1 MISAF
6 KSLANIIAVNAKNF
20 RQSVSMAA
28 VQLNKAYSG
37 SSFGM
42 VWAFV
47 KPVLFVLVYWF
58 GITIGIKGG
67 SYGDVPYIYQLI
79 AGILPWFFI
88 SEAWLKCGTSIRRNK
103 HLVTKTV
110 FPISTIP
117 MFEEMYLFFI
127 HLILVGLATVIFAF
141 SGYIS
146 VSFIQIIYGMICI
159 FVLIWSISLIFSACV
174 VISRDFE
181 HLIKSLTQVLFW
193 LSPILWNI
201 EKVEKYK
208 VIHFI
213 VRLNPVSYV
222 TEVYRAAFLGSN
234 GNTYSWFFYDIKGT
248 VCFWIEI
255 VVIALLGSYLFKKL
269 EREFA
274 DIL

>member
-1 MISAF
+1 MNVF
-6 KSLANIIAVNAKNF
+6 KALASIVGTNLKNF
-20 RQSVSMAA
+20 RQSISMAA
-28 VQLNKAYSG
+28 IELNKAYSG

-67 SYGDVPYIYQLI
+67 NDGNVPYIYKLI
-79 AGILPWFFI
+79 ASILPWFFI

-110 FPISTIP
+110 FPIPTIP
-117 MFEEMYLFFI
+117 VFEEMHHFLV
-127 HLILVGLATVIFAF
+127 HSILVAVATVVFAV
-141 SGYIS
+141 SGYIT
-146 VSFIQIIYGMICI
+146 VNFVQIIYGMICL
-159 FVLIWSISLIFSACV
+159 FVLIWAISLICSALV

-193 LSPILWNI
+193 LSPILWDI
-201 EKVEKYK
+201 EKVKNYT
-208 VIHFI
+208 IIYYI
-213 VRLNPVSYV
+213 VRLNPVAYIV
-222 TEVYRAAFLGSN
+222 EVYNAAFLGNLS
-234 GNTYSWFFYDIKGT
+234 GGYAWFFNDISGT
-248 VCFWIEI
+248 ICFWAEI
-255 VVIALLGSYLFKKL
+255 IVIALIGSYLFKRI
-269 EREFA
+269 EPDFA

>member
-1 MISAF
+1 MNVF
-6 KSLANIIAVNAKNF
+6 KALASIVGTNLKNF
-20 RQSVSMAA
+20 RQSISMAA
-28 VQLNKAYSG
+28 IELNKAYSG

-67 SYGDVPYIYQLI
+67 NDGNVPYIYKLI
-79 AGILPWFFI
+79 ASILPWFFI

-110 FPISTIP
+110 FPIPTIP
-117 MFEEMYLFFI
+117 VFEEMHHFLV
-127 HLILVGLATVIFAF
+127 HSILVAVATVIFAV
-141 SGYIS
+141 SGYIT
-146 VSFIQIIYGMICI
+146 VNFVQIIYGMICL
-159 FVLIWSISLIFSACV
+159 FVLIWAISLICSALV

-193 LSPILWNI
+193 LSPILWDI
-201 EKVEKYK
+201 EKVKNYT
-208 VIHFI
+208 IIYYI
-213 VRLNPVSYV
+213 VRLNPVAYIV
-222 TEVYRAAFLGSN
+222 EVYNAAFLGNLST
-234 GNTYSWFFYDIKGT
+234 GYAWFFNDISGT
-248 VCFWIEI
+248 ICFWAEI
-255 VVIALLGSYLFKKL
+255 IVIALIGSYLFKRI
-269 EREFA
+269 EPDFA

>member
-1 MISAF
+1 MITAF
-6 KSLANIIAVNAKNF
+6 TSLYDVIRTNAVNF
-20 RQSVSMAA
+20 RQSISMASIE
-28 VQLNKAYSG
+28 LHKSYSG
-37 SSFGM
+37 SSFGI

-67 SYGDVPYIYQLI
+67 SSGDVPYIYQLI

-88 SEAWLKCGTSIRRNK
+88 SEAWLKCGTSIRRNR

-110 FPISTIP
+110 FPIATIP
-117 MFEEMYLFFI
+117 MFEEMHLFFV
-127 HLILVGLATVIFAF
+127 HAVLVCVATVIFAL
-141 SGYIS
+141 SGYLTIC
-146 VSFIQIIYGMICI
+146 FLQIIYGMICLYL
-159 FVLIWSISLIFSACV
+159 LIWAISLIFSACV

-201 EKVEKYK
+201 EKVEKYP
-208 VIHFI
+208 VIHAI
-213 VRLNPVSYV
+213 VRLNPVSYI
-222 TEVYRAAFLGSN
+222 TEVYRCAFLGKLS
-234 GNTYSWFFYDIKGT
+234 GSYSWFFHDIKGT
-248 VCFWIEI
+248 LCFWAELI
-255 VVIALLGSYLFKKL
+255 VIALIGSYLFKRL
-269 EREFA
+269 EHEFT

>member
-1 MISAF
+1 MNVF
-6 KSLANIIAVNAKNF
+6 KALASIVGTNLKNF
-20 RQSVSMAA
+20 RQSISMAA
-28 VQLNKAYSG
+28 IELNKAYSG

-67 SYGDVPYIYQLI
+67 NDGNVPYIYKLI
-79 AGILPWFFI
+79 ASILPWFFI

-110 FPISTIP
+110 FPIPTIP
-117 MFEEMYLFFI
+117 VFEEMHHFLI
-127 HLILVGLATVIFAF
+127 HSILVAVATVIFAV
-141 SGYIS
+141 SGYIT
-146 VSFIQIIYGMICI
+146 VNFVQIIYGMICL
-159 FVLIWSISLIFSACV
+159 FVLIWAISLICSALV

-193 LSPILWNI
+193 LSPILWDI
-201 EKVEKYK
+201 EKVKNYT
-208 VIHFI
+208 IIYYI
-213 VRLNPVSYV
+213 VRLNPVAYIV
-222 TEVYRAAFLGSN
+222 EVYNAAFLGNLS
-234 GNTYSWFFYDIKGT
+234 GGYAWFFSDISGT
-248 VCFWIEI
+248 ICFWAEI
-255 VVIALLGSYLFKKL
+255 IVIALIGSYLFKRI
-269 EREFA
+269 EPDFA

>member
-1 MISAF
+1 MNVF
-6 KSLANIIAVNAKNF
+6 KALASIVGTNLKNF
-20 RQSVSMAA
+20 RQSISMAA
-28 VQLNKAYSG
+28 IELNKAYSG

-67 SYGDVPYIYQLI
+67 NDGNVPYIYKLI
-79 AGILPWFFI
+79 ASILPWFFI

-110 FPISTIP
+110 FPIPTIP
-117 MFEEMYLFFI
+117 VFEEMHHFLV
-127 HLILVGLATVIFAF
+127 HSILVAVATVIFAV
-141 SGYIS
+141 SGYIT
-146 VSFIQIIYGMICI
+146 VNFVQIIYGMICL
-159 FVLIWSISLIFSACV
+159 FVLIWAISLICSALV

-193 LSPILWNI
+193 LSPILWDI
-201 EKVEKYK
+201 EKVKNYT
-208 VIHFI
+208 IIYYI
-213 VRLNPVSYV
+213 VRLNPVAYIV
-222 TEVYRAAFLGSN
+222 EVYNAAFLGNLS
-234 GNTYSWFFYDIKGT
+234 GGYAWFFSDISGT
-248 VCFWIEI
+248 ICFWAEI
-255 VVIALLGSYLFKKL
+255 IVIALIGSYLFKRI
-269 EREFA
+269 EPDFA

>member
-1 MISAF
+1 MNVF
-6 KSLANIIAVNAKNF
+6 KALASIVGTNCKNF

-28 VQLNKAYSG
+28 IELNKAYSG
-37 SSFGM
+37 SSFGV

-67 SYGDVPYIYQLI
+67 NDGNAPYIYKLI
-79 AGILPWFFI
+79 ASILPWFFI

-110 FPISTIP
+110 FPIPTIP
-117 MFEEMYLFFI
+117 VFEEMHHFLV
-127 HLILVGLATVIFAF
+127 HSILVAVATVIFAV
-141 SGYIS
+141 SGYIT
-146 VSFIQIIYGMICI
+146 VNFVQIIYGMICL
-159 FVLIWSISLIFSACV
+159 FVLIWAISLICSALV

-193 LSPILWNI
+193 LSPILWDI
-201 EKVEKYK
+201 EKVKNYT
-208 VIHFI
+208 IIYYI
-213 VRLNPVSYV
+213 VRLNPVAYIV
-222 TEVYRAAFLGSN
+222 EVYNAAFLGNLS
-234 GNTYSWFFYDIKGT
+234 GGYAWFFSDISGT
-248 VCFWIEI
+248 ICFWAEI
-255 VVIALLGSYLFKKL
+255 IVIALIGSYLFKRI
-269 EREFA
+269 EPDFA